1 MYTYADIYL
10 QLQSILAK
18 SGLLSSRMYGNVTNL
33 GPLDDHGLWFEG
45 LLSVTI

>member
-1 MYTYADIYL
+1 MYTYADVYL

-18 SGLLSSRMYGNVTNL
+18 SGLLSPRRSGNVTNVS
-33 GPLDDHGLWFEG
+33 PLDDHGLWFEG